1 MNKMTIKLK
10 TPLSQRVQNVA
21 RVIRMLTREEM
32 AQLVSLVPQ
41 LREAQPIPDVEKR
54 LASEYFQ
61 HEMLA
66 WRNGKPPARDATFI
80 GELTYEEYLALSE
93 EEEIALWDKLFAE
106 EGVDLDDVEEH
117 DVRPAARV
125 PPR

>member
-1 MNKMTIKLK
+1 MRE
-10 TPLSQRVQNVA
+10 LSPSGHPA
-21 RVIRMLTREEM
+21 TKHCLEKELTRE
-32 AQLVSLVPQ
+32 
-41 LREAQPIPDVEKR
+41 
-54 LASEYFQ
+54 YFQ
-61 HEMLA
+61 REMLA
-66 WRNGKPPARDATFI
+66 WRDGKPPARDAAFI